1 MVTAL
6 DGNVATGPLAE
17 VFGID
22 VSASFAECAECR
34 QSDVISAA
42 RVYLSSMG
50 MVVRCHSCLAVLV
63 VLVQREGTWRCR
75 LVGISALAFR

>member
-22 VSASFAECAECR
+22 VSAALAECAECAKT
-34 QSDVISAA
+34 DPFCVAV
-42 RVYLSSMG
+42 VYASPMG
-50 MVVRCHSCLAVLV
+50 MVIRCRSCGAVLT

-75 LVGISALAFR
+75 LTGVAALTLR